1 MNWTEFIEFIASV
14 LYLYIAWLSG
24 VLLGYLIGRRDG
36 EVNEKNQH
44 LSSIIHNRN
53 HRLPLQR

>member
-24 VLLGYLIGRRDG
+24 ILLGY
-36 EVNEKNQH
+36 
-44 LSSIIHNRN
+44 IISERNRGD
-53 HRLPLQR
+53 